1 MRTRTLVVAGLI
13 ASADGRLLIT
23 QRRADQN
30 LPLKW
35 EFPGGKVEPGES
47 PEQALARELIEEIGV
62 STRIDRIWDVL
73 FHAYEA
79 FDLVMLVYHCRVLPG
94 QEIRCLQ
101 VNDVAWCRPVE
112 LDAYDI
118 LAADRPLVERLV
130 REGLPA
136 W

>member
-13 ASADGRLLIT
+13 ASPEGRLLIT

-47 PEQALARELIEEIGV
+47 PEHALVRELSEEIGV
-62 STRIDRIWDVL
+62 STRVGRIWDVL
-73 FHAYEA
+73 FHAYES
-79 FDLVMLVYHCRVLPG
+79 FDLVMLVYHCRLEPG
-94 QEIRCLQ
+94 QEVRCVQ
-101 VNDVAWCRPVE
+101 VNDFAWCRPDE
-112 LDAYDI
+112 LGAYDV
-118 LAADRPLVERLV
+118 LTADRPLVDRLT